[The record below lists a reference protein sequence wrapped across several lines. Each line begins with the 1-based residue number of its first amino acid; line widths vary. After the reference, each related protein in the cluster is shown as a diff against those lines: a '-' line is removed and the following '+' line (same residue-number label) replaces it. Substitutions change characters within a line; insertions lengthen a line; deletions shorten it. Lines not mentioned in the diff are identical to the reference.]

1 MPHSIDPELGAKY
14 AYWERAAPVASLT
27 MALVVGASSFI
38 QAPTWPFV
46 IENGAAGMFV
56 FLGWRL
62 SLAGAPS
69 WSLNSAVAAALISLL
84 LAMAGAD
91 TLPFPL
97 VYSQGL
103 GLCLLSFSVCVMGAR
118 AFLKRRGENG
128 A

>member
-1 MPHSIDPELGAKY
+1 MPHSIDPEVGAKY

-38 QAPTWPFV
+38 QAPSWSFV
-46 IENGAAGMFV
+46 IENAAAGMFV
-56 FLGWRL
+56 FLAWRL
-62 SLAGAPS
+62 SLARAPN
-69 WSLNSAVAAALISLL
+69 WSLNSAITVALISLL

-91 TLPFPL
+91 ALPFPL

-103 GLCLLSFSVCVMGAR
+103 GICLLSFSVCVMGAR
-118 AFLKRRGENG
+118 AFLTRRGENG